1 MRNSKEW
8 FSANELKDLEGL
20 PNSPQGINKRARTQN
35 WIKREKDGVQ
45 GGAVEYH
52 YSSLPAIVQ
61 KQLGFETSGVLPAV
75 AGVVESVAGG
85 VGSVAGG
92 MLRNFLP
99 SSITEGVIAG
109 LTSDYKYKTELLGD
123 KTELL
128 SDNIIMIDSYSSIN
142 VSAGFGSF
150 NEGVTKPDEQTP
162 YSAALLR
169 KLGVN
174 PRYAAVF
181 WADGIS
187 MRPTIEDG
195 DQMLVDLKRKEIKG
209 DKIYLVQNGSS
220 VWVKRVKIRWDG
232 VELISDN
239 REEYPPIILSKD
251 EAENLQVIGQ
261 LVHLGKNM
269 I

>member
-8 FSANELKDLEGL
+8 FSANELKDLDGL

-45 GGAVEYH
+45 GGALEYH
-52 YSSLPAIVQ
+52 YSSLPFVVQ
-61 KQLGFETSGVLPAV
+61 KQLGFISQTEPVKAIAPV
-75 AGVVESVAGG
+75 
-85 VGSVAGG
+85 
-92 MLRNFLP
+92 
-99 SSITEGVIAG
+99 SSEPINAE
-109 LTSDYKYKTELLGD
+109 
-123 KTELL
+123 
-128 SDNIIMIDSYSSIN
+128 NIVMVKSYSSIN

-162 YSAALLR
+162 YSATLLR

-187 MRPTIEDG
+187 MRPTIDDG

-239 REEYPPIILSKD
+239 REEYPPILLSKD

>member
-1 MRNSKEW
+1 MNSSIKQEW
-8 FSANELKDLEGL
+8 FTAFELEGMGDL
-20 PNSPQGINKRARTQN
+20 PNKATNITRRATKENWEKRQ
-35 WIKREKDGVQ
+35 VQ
-45 GGAVEYH
+45 GKKGIAYEYH
-52 YSSLPAIVQ
+52 YSSLPLDVQ
-61 KQLGFETSGVLPAV
+61 RQLGFEQGQEVQKAPVSETLNENVL
-75 AGVVESVAGG
+75 
-85 VGSVAGG
+85 
-92 MLRNFLP
+92 
-99 SSITEGVIAG
+99 
-109 LTSDYKYKTELLGD
+109 
-123 KTELL
+123 
-128 SDNIIMIDSYSSIN
+128 MIDSFSSIN

-162 YSAALLR
+162 YSASLLR

-174 PRYAAVF
+174 PKYAAVF

-187 MRPTIEDG
+187 MRPTIDDG

-209 DKIYLVQNGSS
+209 DKIYLVQNGASL
-220 VWVKRVKIRWDG
+220 WVKRVKIRWDG

>member
-1 MRNSKEW
+1 MNSSITQEW
-8 FSANELKDLEGL
+8 FTAFELEGMGDL
-20 PNSPQGINKRARTQN
+20 PNKATNITRRATKEN
-35 WIKREKDGVQ
+35 WEKWQVQ
-45 GGAVEYH
+45 GKKGIAYEYH
-52 YSSLPAIVQ
+52 YSSFPLDVQ
-61 KQLGFETSGVLPAV
+61 RQLGFEQGQEVQKAPVSETLNENVL
-75 AGVVESVAGG
+75 
-85 VGSVAGG
+85 
-92 MLRNFLP
+92 
-99 SSITEGVIAG
+99 
-109 LTSDYKYKTELLGD
+109 
-123 KTELL
+123 
-128 SDNIIMIDSYSSIN
+128 MIDSFSSIN

-174 PRYAAVF
+174 PKYAAVF

-187 MRPTIEDG
+187 MRPTIDDG

>member
-1 MRNSKEW
+1 MKNFKEW
-8 FSANELKDLEGL
+8 FSVKELMDENLNL
-20 PNSPQGINKRARTQN
+20 PSSDKGIVKKAERENWEKRQR
-35 WIKREKDGVQ
+35 DGVK
-45 GGAVEYH
+45 GKTFEYH
-52 YSSLPAIVQ
+52 YLSLPLDVQ
-61 KQLGFETSGVLPAV
+61 RQLGFEQGQEVQKTLVSQVLNENV
-75 AGVVESVAGG
+75 
-85 VGSVAGG
+85 
-92 MLRNFLP
+92 L
-99 SSITEGVIAG
+99 
-109 LTSDYKYKTELLGD
+109 
-123 KTELL
+123 
-128 SDNIIMIDSYSSIN
+128 MIDSFSSIN

-162 YSAALLR
+162 YSASLLR

-174 PRYAAVF
+174 PKYAAVF

-187 MRPTIEDG
+187 MRPTIDDG

-209 DKIYLVQNGSS
+209 DKIYLVQNGAS

>member
-1 MRNSKEW
+1 MNSSIKQEW
-8 FSANELKDLEGL
+8 FTAFELEGMGDL
-20 PNSPQGINKRARTQN
+20 PNKATNITRRATKENWEKRQ
-35 WIKREKDGVQ
+35 VQ
-45 GGAVEYH
+45 GKKGIAYEYH
-52 YSSLPAIVQ
+52 YSSLPLDVQ
-61 KQLGFETSGVLPAV
+61 RQLGFEQGQEVQKAPVSETLNENVL
-75 AGVVESVAGG
+75 
-85 VGSVAGG
+85 
-92 MLRNFLP
+92 
-99 SSITEGVIAG
+99 
-109 LTSDYKYKTELLGD
+109 
-123 KTELL
+123 
-128 SDNIIMIDSYSSIN
+128 MIDSFSSIN

-187 MRPTIEDG
+187 MRPTIDDG

-209 DKIYLVQNGSS
+209 DKIYLVQNGAS

>member
-1 MRNSKEW
+1 MKRIGFLTRVFMKNFKEW
-8 FSANELKDLEGL
+8 FSVKELMDENLNL
-20 PNSPQGINKRARTQN
+20 PSSDKGIVKKAERENWEKRQR
-35 WIKREKDGVQ
+35 DGVK
-45 GGAVEYH
+45 GKTFEYH
-52 YSSLPAIVQ
+52 YSSLPLDVQ
-61 KQLGFETSGVLPAV
+61 RQLGFEQGQEVQKAPVSQMLNENVL
-75 AGVVESVAGG
+75 
-85 VGSVAGG
+85 
-92 MLRNFLP
+92 
-99 SSITEGVIAG
+99 
-109 LTSDYKYKTELLGD
+109 
-123 KTELL
+123 
-128 SDNIIMIDSYSSIN
+128 MIDSFSSIN

-174 PRYAAVF
+174 PKYAAVF

-187 MRPTIEDG
+187 MRPTIDDG

-239 REEYPPIILSKD
+239 REEYPPVLLSKD

>member
-1 MRNSKEW
+1 MNSSIKQEW
-8 FSANELKDLEGL
+8 FTAFELEGMGDL
-20 PNSPQGINKRARTQN
+20 PNKATNITRRATKENWEKRQ
-35 WIKREKDGVQ
+35 VQ
-45 GGAVEYH
+45 GKKGIAYEYH
-52 YSSLPAIVQ
+52 YSSLPLDVQ
-61 KQLGFETSGVLPAV
+61 RQLGFEQGQEVQKAPVSETLNENVL
-75 AGVVESVAGG
+75 
-85 VGSVAGG
+85 
-92 MLRNFLP
+92 
-99 SSITEGVIAG
+99 
-109 LTSDYKYKTELLGD
+109 
-123 KTELL
+123 
-128 SDNIIMIDSYSSIN
+128 MIDSFSSIN

-187 MRPTIEDG
+187 MRPTIDDG

-209 DKIYLVQNGSS
+209 DKIYLVQNGAS

-239 REEYPPIILSKD
+239 RKEYPPIILSKD

>member
-1 MRNSKEW
+1 MKNSKEW
-8 FSANELKDLEGL
+8 FSIKELMDENLNLPSSDKGIVKKAEREGWK
-20 PNSPQGINKRARTQN
+20 KRQR
-35 WIKREKDGVQ
+35 DGVK
-45 GGAVEYH
+45 GKTFEYH
-52 YSSLPAIVQ
+52 YSSLPKDVQ
-61 KQLGFETSGVLPAV
+61 KQLGFETAIEKKGGLSFILGAAALDAAAASFVGKKAV
-75 AGVVESVAGG
+75 NLVHSVNDD
-85 VGSVAGG
+85 V
-92 MLRNFLP
+92 
-99 SSITEGVIAG
+99 
-109 LTSDYKYKTELLGD
+109 
-123 KTELL
+123 
-128 SDNIIMIDSYSSIN
+128 IMIDSYSSIN

-187 MRPTIEDG
+187 MRPTIDDG

-209 DKIYLVQNGSS
+209 DKIYLVQNGAS

>member
-1 MRNSKEW
+1 MNSSIKQEW
-8 FSANELKDLEGL
+8 FTAFELEGMGDL
-20 PNSPQGINKRARTQN
+20 PNKATNITRRATKENWEKRQ
-35 WIKREKDGVQ
+35 VQ
-45 GGAVEYH
+45 GKKGIAYEYQ
-52 YSSLPAIVQ
+52 YSSLPLDVQ
-61 KQLGFETSGVLPAV
+61 RQLGFEQGQEVQKAPVSETLNENVL
-75 AGVVESVAGG
+75 
-85 VGSVAGG
+85 
-92 MLRNFLP
+92 
-99 SSITEGVIAG
+99 
-109 LTSDYKYKTELLGD
+109 
-123 KTELL
+123 
-128 SDNIIMIDSYSSIN
+128 MIDSFSSIN

-187 MRPTIEDG
+187 MRPTIDDG

-209 DKIYLVQNGSS
+209 DKIYLVQNGAS

>member
-1 MRNSKEW
+1 MKRIEFLTKVFMKNFKEW
-8 FSANELKDLEGL
+8 FSVKELMDENLNL
-20 PNSPQGINKRARTQN
+20 PSSDKGIVKKAERENWEKRQR
-35 WIKREKDGVQ
+35 DGVK
-45 GGAVEYH
+45 GKTFEYH
-52 YSSLPAIVQ
+52 YSSLPLDVQ
-61 KQLGFETSGVLPAV
+61 RQLGFEQGQEVQKAPISETLNENVL
-75 AGVVESVAGG
+75 
-85 VGSVAGG
+85 
-92 MLRNFLP
+92 
-99 SSITEGVIAG
+99 
-109 LTSDYKYKTELLGD
+109 
-123 KTELL
+123 
-128 SDNIIMIDSYSSIN
+128 MIDSFSSIN

-174 PRYAAVF
+174 PKYAAVF

-187 MRPTIEDG
+187 MRPTIDDG

-239 REEYPPIILSKD
+239 KEEYPPVLLSKD

>member
-1 MRNSKEW
+1 MNSSIKQEW
-8 FSANELKDLEGL
+8 FTAFELEGMGDL
-20 PNSPQGINKRARTQN
+20 PNKATNITRRATKENWEKRQ
-35 WIKREKDGVQ
+35 VQ
-45 GGAVEYH
+45 GKKGIAYEYH
-52 YSSLPAIVQ
+52 YSSLPLDVQ
-61 KQLGFETSGVLPAV
+61 RQLGFEQGQEVQKAPVSETLNENVL
-75 AGVVESVAGG
+75 
-85 VGSVAGG
+85 
-92 MLRNFLP
+92 
-99 SSITEGVIAG
+99 
-109 LTSDYKYKTELLGD
+109 
-123 KTELL
+123 
-128 SDNIIMIDSYSSIN
+128 MIDSFSSIN

-209 DKIYLVQNGSS
+209 DKIYLVQNGAS

>member
-1 MRNSKEW
+1 MRNAKEW

-20 PNSPQGINKRARTQN
+20 PISPQGINKRARTQN

-52 YSSLPAIVQ
+52 YSSLPLDVQ
-61 KQLGFETSGVLPAV
+61 RQLGFEQGQEVQKAPISETLNENVL
-75 AGVVESVAGG
+75 
-85 VGSVAGG
+85 
-92 MLRNFLP
+92 
-99 SSITEGVIAG
+99 
-109 LTSDYKYKTELLGD
+109 
-123 KTELL
+123 
-128 SDNIIMIDSYSSIN
+128 MIDSFSSIN

-174 PRYAAVF
+174 PKYAAVF

-187 MRPTIEDG
+187 MRPTIDDG

-209 DKIYLVQNGSS
+209 DKIYLVQNGAS

>member
-8 FSANELKDLEGL
+8 FSANELKDLDGL

-45 GGAVEYH
+45 GGALEYH
-52 YSSLPAIVQ
+52 YSSLPLVVQ
-61 KQLGFETSGVLPAV
+61 KQLGFIPQTEPVKAIAPV
-75 AGVVESVAGG
+75 
-85 VGSVAGG
+85 
-92 MLRNFLP
+92 
-99 SSITEGVIAG
+99 SS
-109 LTSDYKYKTELLGD
+109 ELINA
-123 KTELL
+123 E
-128 SDNIIMIDSYSSIN
+128 NIVMVKSYSSIN

-162 YSAALLR
+162 YSATLLR

-187 MRPTIEDG
+187 MRPTIDDG

-239 REEYPPIILSKD
+239 REEYPPILLSKD

>member
-8 FSANELKDLEGL
+8 FSANELKDLDGL

-45 GGAVEYH
+45 GGALEYH
-52 YSSLPAIVQ
+52 YSSLPFVVQ
-61 KQLGFETSGVLPAV
+61 KQLGFIPQTEPVKAIAPV
-75 AGVVESVAGG
+75 
-85 VGSVAGG
+85 
-92 MLRNFLP
+92 
-99 SSITEGVIAG
+99 SSEPINAE
-109 LTSDYKYKTELLGD
+109 
-123 KTELL
+123 
-128 SDNIIMIDSYSSIN
+128 NIVMVKSYSSIN

-162 YSAALLR
+162 YSATLLR

-187 MRPTIEDG
+187 MRPTIDDG

-239 REEYPPIILSKD
+239 REEYPPILLSKD

>member
-1 MRNSKEW
+1 MNSSIKQEW
-8 FSANELKDLEGL
+8 FTAFELEGMGDL
-20 PNSPQGINKRARTQN
+20 PNKATNITRRATKENWEKRQ
-35 WIKREKDGVQ
+35 VQ
-45 GGAVEYH
+45 GKKGIAYEYH
-52 YSSLPAIVQ
+52 YSSLPLDVQ
-61 KQLGFETSGVLPAV
+61 RQLGFEQGQEVQKAPVSETLNENVL
-75 AGVVESVAGG
+75 
-85 VGSVAGG
+85 
-92 MLRNFLP
+92 
-99 SSITEGVIAG
+99 
-109 LTSDYKYKTELLGD
+109 
-123 KTELL
+123 
-128 SDNIIMIDSYSSIN
+128 MIDSFSSIN

-174 PRYAAVF
+174 PKYAAVF

-187 MRPTIEDG
+187 MRPTIDDG

-209 DKIYLVQNGSS
+209 DKIYLVQNGAS

>member
-1 MRNSKEW
+1 MKNFKEW
-8 FSANELKDLEGL
+8 FSVKELMDENLNL
-20 PNSPQGINKRARTQN
+20 PSSDKGIVKKAERENWEKRQR
-35 WIKREKDGVQ
+35 DGVK
-45 GGAVEYH
+45 GKTFEYH
-52 YSSLPAIVQ
+52 YLSLPLDVQ
-61 KQLGFETSGVLPAV
+61 RQLGFEQGQEVQKTLVSQVLNENV
-75 AGVVESVAGG
+75 
-85 VGSVAGG
+85 
-92 MLRNFLP
+92 L
-99 SSITEGVIAG
+99 
-109 LTSDYKYKTELLGD
+109 
-123 KTELL
+123 
-128 SDNIIMIDSYSSIN
+128 MIDSFSSIN

-162 YSAALLR
+162 YSASLLR

-187 MRPTIEDG
+187 MRPTIDDG

-209 DKIYLVQNGSS
+209 DKIYLVQNGAS

>member
-1 MRNSKEW
+1 MKNFKEW
-8 FSANELKDLEGL
+8 FSVKELMDENLNL
-20 PNSPQGINKRARTQN
+20 PSSDKGIVKKAERENWEKRQR
-35 WIKREKDGVQ
+35 DGVK
-45 GGAVEYH
+45 GKTFEYH
-52 YSSLPAIVQ
+52 YSSLPLDVQ
-61 KQLGFETSGVLPAV
+61 RQLGFEQGQEVQKAPISETLNENVL
-75 AGVVESVAGG
+75 
-85 VGSVAGG
+85 
-92 MLRNFLP
+92 
-99 SSITEGVIAG
+99 
-109 LTSDYKYKTELLGD
+109 
-123 KTELL
+123 
-128 SDNIIMIDSYSSIN
+128 MIDSFSSIN

-162 YSAALLR
+162 YSAVLLR

-174 PRYAAVF
+174 PKYAAVF

-187 MRPTIEDG
+187 MRPTIDDG

>member
-1 MRNSKEW
+1 MKRIEFLTEVFMKNFKEW
-8 FSANELKDLEGL
+8 FSVKELMDENLNL
-20 PNSPQGINKRARTQN
+20 PSSDKGIVKKAERENWEKRQR
-35 WIKREKDGVQ
+35 DGVK
-45 GGAVEYH
+45 GKTFEYH
-52 YSSLPAIVQ
+52 YSSLPLDVQ
-61 KQLGFETSGVLPAV
+61 RQLGFEQGQEVQKAPISETLNENVL
-75 AGVVESVAGG
+75 
-85 VGSVAGG
+85 
-92 MLRNFLP
+92 
-99 SSITEGVIAG
+99 
-109 LTSDYKYKTELLGD
+109 
-123 KTELL
+123 
-128 SDNIIMIDSYSSIN
+128 MIDSFSSIN

-174 PRYAAVF
+174 PKYAAVF

-187 MRPTIEDG
+187 MRPTIDDG

-239 REEYPPIILSKD
+239 KEEYPPVLLSKD

>member
-1 MRNSKEW
+1 MKNFKEW
-8 FSANELKDLEGL
+8 FSVKELMDENLNL
-20 PNSPQGINKRARTQN
+20 PSSDKGIVKKAERENWEKRQR
-35 WIKREKDGVQ
+35 DGVK
-45 GGAVEYH
+45 GKTFEYH
-52 YSSLPAIVQ
+52 YSSLPLDVQ
-61 KQLGFETSGVLPAV
+61 RQLGFEQGQEVQKAPVSQMLNENVL
-75 AGVVESVAGG
+75 
-85 VGSVAGG
+85 
-92 MLRNFLP
+92 
-99 SSITEGVIAG
+99 
-109 LTSDYKYKTELLGD
+109 
-123 KTELL
+123 
-128 SDNIIMIDSYSSIN
+128 MIDSFSSIN

-174 PRYAAVF
+174 PKYAAVF

-187 MRPTIEDG
+187 MRPTIDDG

-239 REEYPPIILSKD
+239 REEYPPVLLSKD

>member
-1 MRNSKEW
+1 MRNAKEW

-52 YSSLPAIVQ
+52 YSSLPLDVQ
-61 KQLGFETSGVLPAV
+61 RQLGFEQGQEVQKAPISETLNENVL
-75 AGVVESVAGG
+75 
-85 VGSVAGG
+85 
-92 MLRNFLP
+92 
-99 SSITEGVIAG
+99 
-109 LTSDYKYKTELLGD
+109 
-123 KTELL
+123 
-128 SDNIIMIDSYSSIN
+128 MIDSFSSIN

-174 PRYAAVF
+174 PKYAAVF

-187 MRPTIEDG
+187 MRPTIDDG
-195 DQMLVDLKRKEIKG
+195 DQMLVDLERKEIKG

>member
-1 MRNSKEW
+1 MNSSIKQEW
-8 FSANELKDLEGL
+8 FTAFELEGMGDL
-20 PNSPQGINKRARTQN
+20 PNKATNITRRATKENWEKRQ
-35 WIKREKDGVQ
+35 VQ
-45 GGAVEYH
+45 GKKGIAYEYH
-52 YSSLPAIVQ
+52 YSSFPLDVQ
-61 KQLGFETSGVLPAV
+61 RQLGFEQGQEVQKAPVSETLNENVL
-75 AGVVESVAGG
+75 
-85 VGSVAGG
+85 
-92 MLRNFLP
+92 
-99 SSITEGVIAG
+99 
-109 LTSDYKYKTELLGD
+109 
-123 KTELL
+123 
-128 SDNIIMIDSYSSIN
+128 MIDSFSSIN

-174 PRYAAVF
+174 PKYAAVF

-187 MRPTIEDG
+187 MRPTIDDG
-195 DQMLVDLKRKEIKG
+195 DQMLVDLKRKEIKA
-209 DKIYLVQNGSS
+209 DKMYLVQNGSS

>member
-1 MRNSKEW
+1 MNSSIKQEW
-8 FSANELKDLEGL
+8 FTAFELEGMGDL
-20 PNSPQGINKRARTQN
+20 PNKATNITRRATKENWEKRQ
-35 WIKREKDGVQ
+35 VQ
-45 GGAVEYH
+45 GKKGIAYEYH
-52 YSSLPAIVQ
+52 YSSLPLDVQ
-61 KQLGFETSGVLPAV
+61 RQLGFEQGQEVQKAPVSETLNENVL
-75 AGVVESVAGG
+75 
-85 VGSVAGG
+85 
-92 MLRNFLP
+92 
-99 SSITEGVIAG
+99 
-109 LTSDYKYKTELLGD
+109 
-123 KTELL
+123 
-128 SDNIIMIDSYSSIN
+128 MIDSFSSIN

-162 YSAALLR
+162 YSASLLR

-174 PRYAAVF
+174 PKYAAVF

-187 MRPTIEDG
+187 MRPTIDDG

>member
-1 MRNSKEW
+1 MKNSKEW
-8 FSANELKDLEGL
+8 FSIKELMDENLNLPSSDKGIVKKAEREGWK
-20 PNSPQGINKRARTQN
+20 KRQR
-35 WIKREKDGVQ
+35 DGVK
-45 GGAVEYH
+45 GKTFEYH
-52 YSSLPAIVQ
+52 YSSLPADVQ
-61 KQLGFETSGVLPAV
+61 RQLGFETTIERKGALPTIPVFSTASAFPSAKGYGAV
-75 AGVVESVAGG
+75 TDENVVMV
-85 VGSVAGG
+85 
-92 MLRNFLP
+92 
-99 SSITEGVIAG
+99 
-109 LTSDYKYKTELLGD
+109 
-123 KTELL
+123 
-128 SDNIIMIDSYSSIN
+128 DSYPSIN

-239 REEYPPIILSKD
+239 REEYPPILLSKD

>member
-8 FSANELKDLEGL
+8 FSANELKGLEGL

-52 YSSLPAIVQ
+52 YSSLPASVQ
-61 KQLGFETSGVLPAV
+61 KQLGFETSGVLP
-75 AGVVESVAGG
+75 SVAGAVG
-85 VGSVAGG
+85 VIAGTVGTLAGSTLG
-92 MLRNFLP
+92 NFLP
-99 SSITEGVIAG
+99 GSITEGVIAG
-109 LTSDYKYKTELLGD
+109 LTNDYKY

-174 PRYAAVF
+174 PKYAAVF
-181 WADGIS
+181 WAGGIS
-187 MRPTIEDG
+187 MRPTIDDG

-209 DKIYLVQNGSS
+209 DKIYLVQNGAS

-239 REEYPPIILSKD
+239 REEYPPIILSRD

>member
-1 MRNSKEW
+1 MKRIEFLTKVFMKNFKEW
-8 FSANELKDLEGL
+8 FSVKELMDENLNL
-20 PNSPQGINKRARTQN
+20 PSSDKGIVKKAERENWEKRQR
-35 WIKREKDGVQ
+35 DGVK
-45 GGAVEYH
+45 GKTFEYH
-52 YSSLPAIVQ
+52 YLSLPLDVQ
-61 KQLGFETSGVLPAV
+61 RQLGFEQGQEVQKTLVSQVLNENV
-75 AGVVESVAGG
+75 
-85 VGSVAGG
+85 
-92 MLRNFLP
+92 L
-99 SSITEGVIAG
+99 
-109 LTSDYKYKTELLGD
+109 
-123 KTELL
+123 
-128 SDNIIMIDSYSSIN
+128 MIDSFSSIN

-162 YSAALLR
+162 YSASLLR

-174 PRYAAVF
+174 PKYAAVF

-187 MRPTIEDG
+187 MRPTIDDG

-209 DKIYLVQNGSS
+209 DKIYLVQNGAS

>member
-1 MRNSKEW
+1 MDENLNLPSSDKGIVKKAER
-8 FSANELKDLEGL
+8 EGWK
-20 PNSPQGINKRARTQN
+20 KRQR
-35 WIKREKDGVQ
+35 DGVK
-45 GGAVEYH
+45 GKTFEYH
-52 YSSLPAIVQ
+52 YSSLPKDVQ
-61 KQLGFETSGVLPAV
+61 KQLGFETAIEKKGGGPCIIGGAALMATGAV
-75 AGVVESVAGG
+75 ECKVEILNDDV
-85 VGSVAGG
+85 
-92 MLRNFLP
+92 
-99 SSITEGVIAG
+99 
-109 LTSDYKYKTELLGD
+109 
-123 KTELL
+123 
-128 SDNIIMIDSYSSIN
+128 IMIDSYSSIN

-187 MRPTIEDG
+187 MRPTIDDG

-209 DKIYLVQNGSS
+209 DKIYLVQNGAS

>member
-52 YSSLPAIVQ
+52 YSSLPLDVQ
-61 KQLGFETSGVLPAV
+61 RQLGFEQGQEVQKAPISETLNENVL
-75 AGVVESVAGG
+75 
-85 VGSVAGG
+85 
-92 MLRNFLP
+92 
-99 SSITEGVIAG
+99 
-109 LTSDYKYKTELLGD
+109 
-123 KTELL
+123 
-128 SDNIIMIDSYSSIN
+128 MIDSFSSIN

-174 PRYAAVF
+174 PKYAAVF

-187 MRPTIEDG
+187 MRPTIDDG

>member
-1 MRNSKEW
+1 MGNSKEW

-35 WIKREKDGVQ
+35 WKKREKDGVQ
-45 GGAVEYH
+45 GGALEYH
-52 YSSLPAIVQ
+52 YSSLPLDVQ
-61 KQLGFETSGVLPAV
+61 RQLGFEQGQEVQKAPVSQVLNENV
-75 AGVVESVAGG
+75 
-85 VGSVAGG
+85 
-92 MLRNFLP
+92 L
-99 SSITEGVIAG
+99 
-109 LTSDYKYKTELLGD
+109 
-123 KTELL
+123 
-128 SDNIIMIDSYSSIN
+128 MIDSFSSIN

-174 PRYAAVF
+174 PKYAAVF

-239 REEYPPIILSKD
+239 KEEYPPVLLSKD

>member
-1 MRNSKEW
+1 MRNAKEW

-52 YSSLPAIVQ
+52 YSSLPLDVQ
-61 KQLGFETSGVLPAV
+61 RQLGFEQGQEVQKAPVSKTLNENVL
-75 AGVVESVAGG
+75 
-85 VGSVAGG
+85 
-92 MLRNFLP
+92 
-99 SSITEGVIAG
+99 
-109 LTSDYKYKTELLGD
+109 
-123 KTELL
+123 
-128 SDNIIMIDSYSSIN
+128 MIDSFSSIN

-187 MRPTIEDG
+187 MRPTIDDG

-209 DKIYLVQNGSS
+209 DKIYLVQNGAS

>member
-1 MRNSKEW
+1 MGNSKEW
-8 FSANELKDLEGL
+8 FSANELKNLEGL

-35 WIKREKDGVQ
+35 WKKREKDGVQ
-45 GGAVEYH
+45 GGALEYH
-52 YSSLPAIVQ
+52 YSSLPLDVQ
-61 KQLGFETSGVLPAV
+61 RQLGFEQGQKVQKAPVFQVLNENV
-75 AGVVESVAGG
+75 
-85 VGSVAGG
+85 
-92 MLRNFLP
+92 L
-99 SSITEGVIAG
+99 
-109 LTSDYKYKTELLGD
+109 
-123 KTELL
+123 
-128 SDNIIMIDSYSSIN
+128 MIDSFSSIN

-174 PRYAAVF
+174 PKYAAVF

-187 MRPTIEDG
+187 MRPTIDDG

-239 REEYPPIILSKD
+239 REEYPPVLLSKD

>member
-1 MRNSKEW
+1 MKNSKEW
-8 FSANELKDLEGL
+8 FSIKELMDENLNLPSSDKGIVKKAEREGWK
-20 PNSPQGINKRARTQN
+20 KRQR
-35 WIKREKDGVQ
+35 DGVK
-45 GGAVEYH
+45 GKTFEYH
-52 YSSLPAIVQ
+52 YSSLPKDVQ
-61 KQLGFETSGVLPAV
+61 KQLGFETAIEKKGGGSCFVGGGGLDR
-75 AGVVESVAGG
+75 AGRI
-85 VGSVAGG
+85 VGEKA
-92 MLRNFLP
+92 RNL
-99 SSITEGVIAG
+99 V
-109 LTSDYKYKTELLGD
+109 
-123 KTELL
+123 
-128 SDNIIMIDSYSSIN
+128 NIVYYDVIMIDSYSSIN

-187 MRPTIEDG
+187 MRPTIDDG

>member
-1 MRNSKEW
+1 MDENLNLPSSDKGIVKKAER
-8 FSANELKDLEGL
+8 EGWK
-20 PNSPQGINKRARTQN
+20 KRQR
-35 WIKREKDGVQ
+35 DGVK
-45 GGAVEYH
+45 GKTFEYH
-52 YSSLPAIVQ
+52 YSSLPKDVQ
-61 KQLGFETSGVLPAV
+61 KQLGFETSIEKKGCLPFILGGASLM
-75 AGVVESVAGG
+75 ATGAIERKVEILNDDV
-85 VGSVAGG
+85 
-92 MLRNFLP
+92 
-99 SSITEGVIAG
+99 
-109 LTSDYKYKTELLGD
+109 
-123 KTELL
+123 
-128 SDNIIMIDSYSSIN
+128 IMIDSYSSIN

-150 NEGVTKPDEQTP
+150 NDGVTKPDEQTP